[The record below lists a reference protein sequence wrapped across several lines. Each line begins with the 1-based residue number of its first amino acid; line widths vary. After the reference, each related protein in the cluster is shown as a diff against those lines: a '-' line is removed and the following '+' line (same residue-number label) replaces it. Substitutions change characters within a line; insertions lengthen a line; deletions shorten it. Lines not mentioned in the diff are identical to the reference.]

1 MTLSLEEQMRMAAGY
16 SEREGGEPETVKEEV
31 KPTPVTQTTVT
42 TEYVTPTS
50 VEPKEETKTNVNV
63 ETPQKIEMS
72 EKVVNN
78 NFNTKEIIINALR
91 IYEKFNKLTDDQK
104 SVVIQFVNADR
115 NADVPSVIEKI
126 ININSDKKASLVRFV
141 TVLEKDEVKRA
152 FLLMSFNQDE
162 LESLDET
169 ASRFISGYK
178 QIPYSENEK
187 IHFAENLNDNLRK
200 LPEAALEH
208 LEKLKEILNY

>member
-16 SEREGGEPETVKEEV
+16 SEREGGEPEPVKEEV
-31 KPTPVTQTTVT
+31 KTTPVTQTTVT
-42 TEYVTPTS
+42 TEYVTPTP